1 MEIVQS
7 PLLMCSE
14 LLHINIL
21 NISNFSWHFML
32 VLEYYIVIMYLFE
45 KVKLISLCFFSFN
58 FFSCFHSIFLIPDQ
72 WSDILDFDSFELP
85 WVIK

>member
-14 LLHINIL
+14 LLPINIL
-21 NISNFSWHFML
+21 KISNFSWHFML
-32 VLEYYIVIMYLFE
+32 VLEYYIVIMYSFE

-58 FFSCFHSIFLIPDQ
+58 FFSCFHPIFPSQTNDQ
-72 WSDILDFDSFELP
+72 ISWILTLLNFPGL
-85 WVIK
+85 